1 MKHWRSYQIQ
11 TLLIGCL
18 SSLAIISCK
27 SSSDAFDVLGGT
39 GSTIEQ
45 LTIEQALPDVTSL
58 ILENGQSQIF
68 SVTVY
73 APIPR
78 QPSYQW
84 TLNGTPISST
94 STASLTATPLNVGTY
109 ELKMTTNDGVDQR
122 ERTWSVKIN
131 GAPAITPVTTGTPKV
146 AVAASRNISATA
158 TDPNNDSL
166 SYTWTLNGNTSVYLT
181 GTSGVGTL
189 TGHTSIVGDNTVTLT
204 VSDGTSSTSTS
215 WNVQVN
221 HFPDACN
228 TLAQGQICTY
238 GGSPHKGNGLAHNNT
253 EYPLRFAPLGQ
264 TQDAL
269 GNFFISD
276 NDHYV
281 IWYWNRTGSAVTR
294 LGSTIP
300 ANTIQIVAGTGE
312 MASGSA
318 GIPALES
325 ALNQPRGLWYND
337 ISGVLYVA
345 EYGGSRVKYITSDG
359 TVYIG
364 MGTTASHVNGDL
376 AYNHQCN
383 NPASLV
389 FYSDNLYVT
398 CYGSHRVKRWDL
410 TTDLGYVVAGD
421 GGNDVVGD
429 NVAPNTGGVGNA
441 YGLAVTADGV
451 YIGTWTGDRIRFVN
465 TTGGPKV
472 FWSGNPDQVTV
483 NAGMIATIAGNGATG
498 APGVSANPLSIP
510 LANPVGIVVRNTNE
524 IYTLLQGQHS
534 IVLLNNTGAPITI
547 DGRTIASMTSGRLN
561 VGTSGYNGSST
572 RITLSRMNSPYD
584 MTLDVTDPN
593 NLIVSDYNNARLR
606 EINLTTESINDLA
619 GSGNRKSGTIGAT
632 TAPTLSHYFNNPGG
646 VTYDSTSDSIF
657 FVDMNNYQIR
667 QINSYGIVSTP
678 IGLGTAGDPSVDNSF
693 PTSTQMRT
701 TMDTTN
707 NVMNGIER
715 LSDGS
720 LLQINGQNNSN
731 TVRVWN
737 RSGAD
742 NTYFNIFVQNDRI
755 NTVAGDWTVAAGNGA
770 DGQDGLSTVMSSPVS
785 ARAYGTSLFVVDS
798 ANHCI
803 RELNNLG
810 IMNSVIGLCGT
821 SGDPVSQNLVASSAR
836 LFRPKDIAFD
846 THGNMFISDFSNNK
860 IRYWNRSA
868 GPVTIGSV
876 TVPAGN
882 LATVAC
888 LSGSTGSNSENISAI
903 TSRCTTPTGLA
914 IDITNNRLCYS
925 QRSQNNVRC
934 INLTNGLVNTV
945 AGSPE
950 SNPRAGSPFDL
961 SQEGLSGTSVPL
973 YNPTGLAF
981 DGNGDLYISD
991 QTNHLIRKLKLTP

>member
-1 MKHWRSYQIQ
+1 MASAS
-11 TLLIGCL
+11 LLT
-18 SSLAIISCK
+18 ACK
-27 SSSDAFDVLGGT
+27 SSSDAFDSLGGT
-39 GSTIEQ
+39 GSTIDQ
-45 LTIEQALPDVTSL
+45 LTIDQSLPDVSSL
-58 ILENGQSQIF
+58 TLENGQSQVF

-78 QPSYQW
+78 QPNYLW
-84 TLNGTPISST
+84 TLNGTPISGS
-94 STASLTATPLNVGTY
+94 STAIITATALNVGTY
-109 ELKMTTNDGVDQR
+109 DLKMTTNDGVDTR
-122 ERTWSVKIN
+122 ERLWTVKIN
-131 GAPAITPVTTGTPKV
+131 GAPTVTAVTTGTPKV
-146 AVAASRNISATA
+146 AVAASRNIVATA
-158 TDPNNDSL
+158 TDPNNDAL
-166 SYTWTLNGNTSVYLT
+166 TYTWTLNGSPSPYLIGTT
-181 GTSGVGTL
+181 GTATL
-189 TGHTSIVGDNTVTLT
+189 TGHSSLVGSSSVTLT

-215 WNVQVN
+215 WTVQVN

-228 TLAQGQICTY
+228 TLLQGQICTY

-253 EYPLRFAPLGQ
+253 EYPLRFAPLGH
-264 TQDAL
+264 TQDSL

-281 IWYWNRTGSAVTR
+281 IWYWNRTGSPVSR
-294 LGSTIP
+294 IGSTIP

-312 MASGSA
+312 LSSGSA
-318 GIPALES
+318 GIPALQS

-337 ISGVLYVA
+337 ITGTLYVA
-345 EYGGSRVKYITSDG
+345 EYGGSRVKYINSAG
-359 TVYIG
+359 TVFVG
-364 MGTTASHVNGDL
+364 MGTTASHADGDL
-376 AYNHQCN
+376 AYNHQCT
-383 NPASLV
+383 NPANLV
-389 FYSDNLYVT
+389 FYSNSLYVT
-398 CYGSHRVKRWDL
+398 CFGSHRVKRWDL
-410 TTDLGYVVAGD
+410 TTDLGYLVAGD

-429 NVAPNTGGVGNA
+429 NVAPSAGGVGNA

-465 TTGGPKV
+465 TTGAPQV
-472 FWSGNPDQVTV
+472 FWNGNADQVTV
-483 NAGMIATIAGNGATG
+483 NAGSIATIAGNGATG
-498 APGVSANPLSIP
+498 VPAVSANPRSIP
-510 LANPVGIVVRNTNE
+510 LANPVGIVVRNSNE
-524 IYTLLQGQHS
+524 IFTLLQGQQS
-534 IVLLNNTGAPITI
+534 LVLLNNSIGPVTI
-547 DGRTIASMTSGRLN
+547 DGRTIASMTAGRLN

-584 MTLDVTDPN
+584 LSIDVNDPD

-646 VTYDSTSDSIF
+646 ITYDPTTQSVF

-667 QINSYGIVSTP
+667 QINSFGLVNTP
-678 IGLGTAGDPSVDNSF
+678 VGLGTAGDPSTDNSF

-701 TMDTTN
+701 TLDTTN

-742 NTYFNIFVQNDRI
+742 ATYYNIFVQNDRI

-770 DGQDGLSTVMSSPVS
+770 DGQDGLSTTMNFPIS
-785 ARAYGTSLFVVDS
+785 ARAHGTSLFVVDS
-798 ANHCI
+798 ANHCV
-803 RELNNLG
+803 RELNSLG
-810 IMNSVIGLCGT
+810 LMNAVIGLCGT

-846 THGNMFISDFSNNK
+846 SLGNMFISDYSNNK

-868 GPVTIGSV
+868 SPVTVGAV

-882 LATVAC
+882 LATIAC
-888 LSGSTGSNSENISAI
+888 LTGGSGSTSENISSI
-903 TSRCTTPTGLA
+903 TSRCDTPTGLA
-914 IDITNNRLCYS
+914 IDNVNNRLCYS
-925 QRSQNNVRC
+925 QRGRHNVRC
-934 INLTNGLVNTV
+934 INLTNGLINTV
-945 AGSPE
+945 AGIPE
-950 SNPRAGSPFDL
+950 SSPRAGTPFDL
-961 SQEGLSGTSVPL
+961 AQEGLPATSVPL
-973 YNPTGLAF
+973 YNPTGIAF
-981 DGNGDLYISD
+981 DDAGDLYISD
-991 QTNHLIRKLKLTP
+991 QTNHLIRKVKLSP